1 MKLKKEI
8 KTSSEARLILS
19 RIKLVL
25 SCIVLLK
32 SVNALFEEALNENQN
47 LLSASQKRI
56 IHRRETHLKF
66 LPSILYMRNFCILTL
81 FVQNLLK
88 ISPPPYF

>member
-56 IHRRETHLKF
+56 IHGEIEKLIRKLHRKNAVLKERK
-66 LPSILYMRNFCILTL
+66 SDDND
-81 FVQNLLK
+81 
-88 ISPPPYF
+88 S